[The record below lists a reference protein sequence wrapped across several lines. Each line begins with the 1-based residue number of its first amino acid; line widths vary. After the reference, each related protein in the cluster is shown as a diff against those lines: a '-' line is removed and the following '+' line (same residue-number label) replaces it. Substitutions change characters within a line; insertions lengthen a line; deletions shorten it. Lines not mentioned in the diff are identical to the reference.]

1 MEETVRVVTNNKRE
15 DNMQYNIRSWRS
27 VDAPHC
33 VGRFVPDT
41 EAIALKQKREGVNTD
56 TFAEW
61 LRQTTNLAVDTEV
74 NIQLVMLT
82 HRKIMDKKIINLKK
96 IFLIIK
102 CL

>member
-1 MEETVRVVTNNKRE
+1 M
-15 DNMQYNIRSWRS
+15 
-27 VDAPHC
+27 HC

-74 NIQLVMLT
+74 NIQLGGYAKET
-82 HRKIMDKKIINLKK
+82 SSGTNR
-96 IFLIIK
+96 
-102 CL
+102 